1 MHSKR
6 TRLWRTYR
14 IRSPVASVAAGRA
27 HLCCTPRLLRDARG
41 RPPVTRSRVTG
52 RAPPSTRAM
61 RAAPLPMLA
70 TLLGLLVGDAEA
82 LTVAVTHAAGRMGV
96 SVVGQLREQ
105 WQSASD
111 APLQIVAIVRS
122 EEEEDRL
129 RLDLCGA
136 VLRNGE
142 MRPLLDLQDDLNI
155 RVAVVPDDLHESDGL
170 SKAFEGAE
178 VRPSLPRLC

>member
-1 MHSKR
+1 M
-6 TRLWRTYR
+6 
-14 IRSPVASVAAGRA
+14 
-27 HLCCTPRLLRDARG
+27 LR
-41 RPPVTRSRVTG
+41 
-52 RAPPSTRAM
+52 
-61 RAAPLPMLA
+61 APLPMLA

-178 VRPSLPRLC
+178 VCACPLSPA